1 MYCPNCNKTF
11 ADEFTFCDT
20 CGAKLEKEQAAETVQ
35 PADPTPV
42 TPTVTPPPA
51 APSQPT
57 YQYTQTP
64 PPAAPVYQ
72 APAAAEE
79 NKKISKTV
87 SFGTWMGIHFLNI
100 IPFMFSV
107 LYTVLV
113 IISTPTAISNSNPL
127 GLVILALTVLYV
139 ILLLIWAI
147 GKPKARSLKN
157 YAKATLLM
165 ALIVIVIMAI
175 LFFVVRDM
183 VMDIIENIPKD
194 FELPFD
200 Y

>member
-20 CGAKLEKEQAAETVQ
+20 CGAKLEREQVAETVQ
-35 PADPTPV
+35 PADYKPETPPV
-42 TPTVTPPPA
+42 SPPPA

-72 APAAAEE
+72 SPAAEE

-100 IPFMFSV
+100 SFMFSV
-107 LYTVLV
+107 LYSVIV
-113 IISTPTAISNSNPL
+113 IIGIPNAISNPDPI

-139 ILLLIWAI
+139 ILLLVWAI

-165 ALIVIVIMAI
+165 ALIVIVIMVI
-175 LFFVVRDM
+175 LLFVVREK
-183 VMDIIENIPKD
+183 VMDIIENMQNNFD
-194 FELPFD
+194 LPFD